1 MVRLEK
7 TVRSGGAWSIG
18 EVGIS
23 ELLVFKNVRKCR
35 EYVKSLA
42 LLMLAIYVNTLE
54 NIMVGFGW
62 PLCIFSYTPFLV
74 DSLFF

>member
-1 MVRLEK
+1 MARPEK
-7 TVRSGGAWSIG
+7 TLRSGGAWSIG

-23 ELLVFKNVRKCR
+23 ELLVFKKAR

-42 LLMLAIYVNTLE
+42 LLMSAIYVNTLE

-62 PLCIFSYTPFLV
+62 PVCIFSYTPFLV
-74 DSLFF
+74 GSLFF